1 MSEDYMKE
9 VIEAYPYPG
18 KGKVAIDL
26 GANKGDY
33 TSLLLNKFDKVY
45 AVEPFPENIKHLE
58 DRFYEEICDNR
69 VIIVPKAISHKNGK
83 AKLYVNGKDTE
94 ATLSKIFAQSGAWNY
109 NTGAFIEVET
119 ITLDRLFYDEI
130 PNIGFIK
137 VDVEGAEHT
146 IFRGADSL
154 LSNLDDKC
162 WIVLEAHL
170 LVDWDDLNDL
180 FKMYNYKFMEDGF
193 KAVDEMCPGNHY
205 LIHKSILKF
214 KMVVSD
220 E

>member
-1 MSEDYMKE
+1 MSEEFMKD

-18 KGKVAIDL
+18 TGKVAIDL

-33 TSLLLNKFDKVY
+33 TELLLKKFDKVY

-58 DRFYEEICDNR
+58 DRFFTEIKDNR

-83 AKLYVNGKDTE
+83 AKLYTNGKDTE
-94 ATLSKIFAQSGAWNY
+94 GSLSKIFAQSGAWNY
-109 NTGAFIEVET
+109 NPSNFIEVET
-119 ITLDRLFYDEI
+119 VTLDSLFYNEL

-137 VDVEGAEHT
+137 IDVEGAEHT
-146 IFRGADSL
+146 IFRSADFL
-154 LSNLDDKC
+154 LTNLDDKC
-162 WIVLEAHL
+162 WMVLEAHL
-170 LVDWDDLNDL
+170 LVDWDDLNEI
-180 FKMYNYKFMEDGF
+180 FYMYNYKFMEDGF
-193 KAVDEMCPGNHY
+193 KEVHEMGPGTHY

-214 KMVVSD
+214 KMVVSN